1 MTFSIAKQG
10 DTVTI
15 GIEGHLVVG
24 NRLAL
29 RQLVEDELARGER
42 RFRVDFRRTR
52 YVDSSGLGVLVAMSK
67 KVRQERGALILT
79 NLDADLRTLF
89 ELTKL
94 DTLFQFDDAPSAPG
108 TAGTD
113 APAAFAR
120 ADAPRSYPPP
130 VRGAAEPS
138 GGGVKEASP
147 PG

>member
-1 MTFSIAKQG
+1 MTFSIAKHE

-29 RQLVEDELARGER
+29 RQLIEDELARGER
-42 RFRVDFRRTR
+42 MFRVDFRRTR

-67 KVRQERGALILT
+67 KVRQERGALVLA

-94 DTLFQFDDAPSAPG
+94 DTLFEFDDPPSAKG
-108 TAGTD
+108 AAGAEPPPAYPRVD
-113 APAAFAR
+113 APL
-120 ADAPRSYPPP
+120 SYPPS
-130 VRGAAEPS
+130 RGPAEAS
-138 GGGVKEASP
+138 GLKEASP
-147 PG
+147 PL